1 MVFGTQNKNNG
12 IMAILINY
20 LFIGVLVAFLLE
32 MLVGKVAGERFTF
45 GERLFVIT
53 LWPISL
59 MVFLTGFFNGGE

>member
-1 MVFGTQNKNNG
+1 MV
-12 IMAILINY
+12 ILINY
-20 LFIGVLVAFLLE
+20 LFIGVVVAFLLE
-32 MLVGKVAGERFTF
+32 MIVAKVAGERFTF

>member
-1 MVFGTQNKNNG
+1 M
-12 IMAILINY
+12 NY
-20 LFIGVLVAFLLE
+20 LFIGIFVSFLLE
-32 MLVGKVAGERFTF
+32 MVVNKVAGERFTS